1 MHVNNCFTIPHYRY
15 QGQEGFAPAAFLQRY
30 HGAVINTEV
39 TTGAQVVSTINDA
52 ISSNGAK
59 SASWK
64 PAESARV
71 PTPKSSTWKN
81 SEPTSPKLDESAS
94 WKPPEASR
102 VPSPKLP
109 TKPKPFESTSKP
121 FDAPRL
127 TSPTSPKN
135 PEPAAVTSP
144 KPVSPKLEVQKFA
157 PTWHS
162 VQHHHIDK
170 EREYHHTQLVLAP
183 L

>member
-1 MHVNNCFTIPHYRY
+1 M
-15 QGQEGFAPAAFLQRY
+15 
-30 HGAVINTEV
+30 INTEV
-39 TTGAQVVSTINDA
+39 TTGAQVVSNINDA

-64 PAESARV
+64 PADSARV

-81 SEPTSPKLDESAS
+81 SEPTSPKLDK

-109 TKPKPFESTSKP
+109 TKPKPF
-121 FDAPRL
+121 DAPR
-127 TSPTSPKN
+127 STSPKN
-135 PEPAAVTSP
+135 VEPEAVTSP
-144 KPVSPKLEVQKFA
+144 KPVSPKPEVQKFA

-162 VQHHHIDK
+162 VQHHYVDK
-170 EREYHHTQLVLAP
+170 EREYHRTLSSP
-183 L
+183 LSLTIPPFYSPRPFWNVYWHCYKLCCVSPCSNLCSYSKNLSRGKLKN